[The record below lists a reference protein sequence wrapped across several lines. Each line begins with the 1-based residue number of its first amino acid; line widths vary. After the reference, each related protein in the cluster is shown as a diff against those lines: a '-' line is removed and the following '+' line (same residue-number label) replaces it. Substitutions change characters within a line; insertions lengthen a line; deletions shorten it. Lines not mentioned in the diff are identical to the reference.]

1 MNIFTTLTMVIISQI
16 HINAEMYQ
24 NVHLIMGI
32 LYLNKS
38 VVKMTIND

>member
-16 HINAEMYQ
+16 RINAEMYQ

>member
-1 MNIFTTLTMVIISQI
+1 MVIISQI
-16 HINAEMYQ
+16 YINAEMYQ

-38 VVKMTIND
+38 VVKMTINDW